1 MMMKSTSP
9 VLEIKALSDEGLFSG
24 YGSVF
29 GVKDSYGDIVMPGAF
44 AKSLTSHRKAKSRPA
59 MLWMHDMKEPV
70 GSWSQMAEDEKGL
83 YVEGSLNMDVQ
94 RAREIYSLLKRG
106 DIAGLS
112 IGYYEVKATD
122 DETQAARLLK
132 QLDLVEVSIVSIGA
146 NPAALVGGVKSL
158 EEIRAAFAKGETPRL
173 DTIEECLRDAGFPKA
188 LATAFVSAG
197 KAAFRRSDSGA
208 EASDAL
214 EFLRALSKP

>member
-1 MMMKSTSP
+1 MKLKSTSP
-9 VLEIKALSDEGLFSG
+9 VLDIKAIGDDGLFSG

-29 GVKDSYGDIVMPGAF
+29 GNKDSYGDIVMPGAF
-44 AKSLTSHRKAKSRPA
+44 AKSLSAHRKAKSRPA
-59 MLWMHDMKEPV
+59 MFWMHDMKEPI
-70 GSWSQMAEDEKGL
+70 GSWSKMEEDDKGL

-94 RAREIYSLLKRG
+94 RAREVYSLLKRG

-132 QLDLVEVSIVSIGA
+132 QLELVEVSVVSIGA
-146 NPAALVGGVKSL
+146 NPAALIDNVKSI
-158 EEIRAAFAKGETPRL
+158 EEIRASFASGETPRL
-173 DTIEECLRDAGFPKA
+173 DLIEECLRDAGFPKA

-197 KAAFRRSDSGA
+197 KSAFRRSDSGA
-208 EASDAL
+208 EASKAAKTFLAAL
-214 EFLRALSKP
+214 L